1 MKRQASPAPPAA
13 APPAEPQSSPPPPQR
28 SLRGWAYGALAA
40 AIWGGMYVVSDVI
53 LITIPPFSLLTLRL
67 LLGLAVLLPL
77 LLRQNQAS
85 DGRNSLWPN
94 RHSFR
99 ANLAVGALG
108 FGFSL
113 GAQLIGTELSTAING
128 TTITSA
134 SPAFILLFAWP
145 LLGERWNLRSVL
157 ALVLAS
163 VGVLIILDLRQ
174 LRFGA
179 ATALGDLAL
188 AIAALSWGLYSV
200 LVRRLTTRDQLRTVP
215 LTVGVF
221 LGGLLVSTPL
231 TIWELLNRSYG
242 AWDLPF
248 FAGLL
253 YLGIVSTAWAQW
265 LWNRAFA
272 LLPAARASLCFFA
285 QPFAGALLAMILLQ
299 QALTPAL
306 ALGGGMI
313 AVGVL
318 LAVGEPAE

>member
-1 MKRQASPAPPAA
+1 
-13 APPAEPQSSPPPPQR
+13 
-28 SLRGWAYGALAA
+28 
-40 AIWGGMYVVSDVI
+40 MYVISDVVLTI
-53 LITIPPFSLLTLRL
+53 IPPFSLLTLRL
-67 LLGLAVLLPL
+67 LMGLAILLPL
-77 LLRQNQAS
+77 LLRQ
-85 DGRNSLWPN
+85 RNATGGPKTLWPN
-94 RHSFR
+94 MHIFR
-99 ANLAVGALG
+99 ANLAIGALG

-113 GAQLIGTELSTAING
+113 GAQLVGTELSTAING

-163 VGVLIILDLRQ
+163 AGVLVILDLRQ

-188 AIAALSWGLYSV
+188 ALAALSWGLYSV

-215 LTVGVF
+215 MTVGVF

-231 TIWELLNRSYG
+231 TLWELLNRSYG

-248 FAGLL
+248 LVGLL

-285 QPFAGALLAMILLQ
+285 QPFTGALLAMILLQ
-299 QALTPAL
+299 QTLTPAL

-313 AVGVL
+313 AFGVL
-318 LAVGEPAE
+318 LAFREPTDQATSGP